1 MKPFEDRRARIEA
14 YKRQKQKD
22 NSLETNDVNSEKGDI
37 VSFEVK
43 GKGEGKVTS
52 SKKEKSGVDAAG
64 VMGSGC
70 FDV

>member
-22 NSLETNDVNSEKGDI
+22 NSLETYDVNSEKGDM

-52 SKKEKSGVDAAG
+52 SK
-64 VMGSGC
+64 
-70 FDV
+70 